1 MKMILLV
8 ASVLLLAG
16 CTHPAVREFNAWAET
31 EKPRA
36 KRGEIPWSQFYSDG
50 YSRLEKAPTI
60 SGKAEA
66 MERYSRAILFAQLYE
81 TGRITKDEF
90 EAFQRDIDIEAEKQ
104 AQVQDAASR
113 RAMGNALQDFGN
125 KAYAPK
131 TQPPA
136 VTNCVQTPNQYG
148 VVGGSGSGVRCTT
161 R

>member
-1 MKMILLV
+1 MKTIVLV
-8 ASVLLLAG
+8 VSVLLLGG
-16 CTHPAVREFNAWAET
+16 CTPPAVREFNAWADVER
-31 EKPRA
+31 PRA
-36 KRGEIPWSQFYSDG
+36 KSGEIPWSQFYKEA
-50 YSRLEKAPTI
+50 YARLERAPTI

-66 MERYSRAILFAQLYE
+66 MERYSKAIVFAQLYE

-90 EAFQRDIDIEAEKQ
+90 ETFQRDMTIEAERQ

-125 KAYAPK
+125 KAYAPR
-131 TQPPA
+131 TQQQA

-148 VVGGSGSGVRCTT
+148 VIGGSGSGMNCTT